1 MRFKKSLTLLLV
13 LSMLLSALAACGDTK
28 TAETTADTAA
38 AETAETETETTRV
51 PTNLPDSDFEGY
63 AFHIIYEK
71 INRYPEVDVEELNG
85 ETINDAVYQR
95 NAAVEDLYNV
105 TIEGIMDAS
114 AANAVKAAV
123 NAGDNAYDITMA
135 TCLTTANMATTSL
148 LLDINEIPYIDLSK
162 PWYDQ
167 YANDA
172 ISIGHKQHMIVGD
185 INIRDNDSTYLLMFN
200 QKLATELGV
209 DNLYDMAL
217 EGTWTMDRMTEIL
230 QLCAVDLN
238 GDGVQNE
245 HDQWGLLGE
254 AWNTN
259 VYIAGA
265 GEYVFRKDENDIPY
279 IAMNTE
285 RYFDVFNR
293 AYNINGNKEYSW
305 IVNDY
310 PSYGGDVWGVRNNIF
325 KEDRSLFFTG
335 IVGSMGDFREMV
347 TDFGI
352 MPIPKYDEAQENYH
366 SILTLLQ
373 ATAVA
378 VPKSMQDADRTG
390 ILVEALSAEGLYIL
404 TPAYYDICVTTK
416 FARDEI
422 FTQILDMVFSARIFE
437 LGLLYD
443 WGKLF
448 YVPSDLTAAH
458 KTDLASRVE
467 KVTKSAETALGKT
480 LAALEVTQ

>member
-1 MRFKKSLTLLLV
+1 
-13 LSMLLSALAACGDTK
+13 
-28 TAETTADTAA
+28 
-38 AETAETETETTRV
+38 
-51 PTNLPDSDFEGY
+51 
-63 AFHIIYEK
+63 
-71 INRYPEVDVEELNG
+71 
-85 ETINDAVYQR
+85 
-95 NAAVEDLYNV
+95 
-105 TIEGIMDAS
+105 
-114 AANAVKAAV
+114 
-123 NAGDNAYDITMA
+123 
-135 TCLTTANMATTSL
+135 
-148 LLDINEIPYIDLSK
+148 
-162 PWYDQ
+162 
-167 YANDA
+167 
-172 ISIGHKQHMIVGD
+172 
-185 INIRDNDSTYLLMFN
+185 
-200 QKLATELGV
+200 
-209 DNLYDMAL
+209 
-217 EGTWTMDRMTEIL
+217 MDRMTEIL

-265 GEYVFRKDENDIPY
+265 GEHVFLKDENDIPY
-279 IAMNTE
+279 IAMGTE

-310 PSYGGDVWGVRNNIF
+310 PSYGNDVWTVRNNIF

-335 IVGSMGDFREMV
+335 IVGSMGDFREMI

-352 MPIPKYDEAQENYH
+352 MPIPKYDESQEFYH
-366 SILTLLQ
+366 SILTLGQ
-373 ATAVA
+373 ATAIG
-378 VPKSMQDADRTG
+378 VPKSMEDGDRTG

-422 FTQILDMVFSARIFE
+422 FTQILDMVFSARVFE
-437 LGLLYD
+437 LGLLYN
-443 WGKLF
+443 WGGLF

-467 KVTKSAETALGKT
+467 SVSKSAMNALEKT
-480 LAALEVTQ
+480 LAALEIEH

>member
-1 MRFKKSLTLLLV
+1 MKFKKSITLLLV
-13 LSMLLSALAACGDTK
+13 LSMLLSSMAACGSIE
-28 TAETTADTAA
+28 TAETIAETAA
-38 AETAETETETTRV
+38 AETVPEETETTRV
-51 PTNLPDSDFEGY
+51 STDLPDSDFEGY

-114 AANAVKAAV
+114 AANAVKASV

-135 TCLTTANMATTSL
+135 TALTTANMATGAL

-172 ISIGHKQHMIVGD
+172 ISIGGRQHMIVGEL
-185 INIRDNDSTYLLMFN
+185 NIRDNDSTYLLMFN
-200 QKLATELGV
+200 QKLATELGI

-265 GEYVFRKDENDIPY
+265 GEHVFLKDENDIPY
-279 IAMNTE
+279 IAMGTE

-310 PSYGGDVWGVRNNIF
+310 PSYGNDVWTVRNNIF

-335 IVGSMGDFREMV
+335 IVGSMGDFREMI

-352 MPIPKYDEAQENYH
+352 MPIPKYDEEQEFYH
-366 SILTLLQ
+366 SILTLGQ
-373 ATAVA
+373 ATAIG
-378 VPKSMQDADRTG
+378 VPKSIEDADRTG

-422 FTQILDMVFSARIFE
+422 FTQILDMVFSARVFE
-437 LGLLYD
+437 LGLLYN
-443 WGKLF
+443 WGGLF

-467 KVTKSAETALGKT
+467 SVSKSAMNALEKTLTAL
-480 LAALEVTQ
+480 EIEH